1 MLTWEPT
8 PKLNSYIIPCHLIQV
23 TKFTQ
28 TAKPDFETRFYWLW
42 FYGLFHSRSAFEFHH
57 VFINALC
64 SLSFNGASKNFEF
77 RWSIT
82 GFILKALP
90 VLPAFLLSAKCRF
103 WRITPKRFQVT
114 VNTIIT
120 HQIIYSQFSAILGN
134 LLIVITKFI
143 PGNTCSF
150 SYLLWSFFHSDEHK
164 GLVVQLSILV
174 ALRGWSPK
182 KIFHWGNRFI

>member
-1 MLTWEPT
+1 MIHSKIGLGGLQHPPHPTPTPQLQSLHDKVMLTWEPT

-23 TKFTQ
+23 TKFTR

-64 SLSFNGASKNFEF
+64 SLSFNGTSKNFEF

-103 WRITPKRFQVT
+103 WRITPKRFQV
-114 VNTIIT
+114 
-120 HQIIYSQFSAILGN
+120 
-134 LLIVITKFI
+134 IVF
-143 PGNTCSF
+143 
-150 SYLLWSFFHSDEHK
+150 
-164 GLVVQLSILV
+164 
-174 ALRGWSPK
+174 
-182 KIFHWGNRFI
+182 